1 MGDILEKVG
10 FWGSIGIENL
20 KENAGL
26 CGIIL
31 GLAGIGYLIYENRK
45 VKRIAEKIDRRFK
58 YEYGVHY

>member
-1 MGDILEKVG
+1 MDDILEKVG
-10 FWGSIGIENL
+10 FAGMGIKNL

-45 VKRIAEKIDRRFK
+45 VKRIAIKIDRLFK
-58 YEYGVHY
+58 DKYGVHY